1 MPETP
6 FTDTAASAFKLRTT
20 GEDRPVGRIGENT
33 RPVDQSPFFH
43 QHGGPRPERRPKAAK
58 QGDGCGRHGFAFAG
72 ERTDGNA
79 FEQFQYRR
87 SRNGYDAV
95 GANDLTVRNGQ
106 GLTTNRAGE
115 SRVNRTQAIQMS
127 RMLSSAPTS

>member
-43 QHGGPRPERRPKAAK
+43 QHGGPRPERRSKAAK
-58 QGDGCGRHGFAFAG
+58 QGDGCGRHGSSSSSTAG
-72 ERTDGNA
+72 AGTGMTPWAQTTSPSAMGR
-79 FEQFQYRR
+79 
-87 SRNGYDAV
+87 
-95 GANDLTVRNGQ
+95 

>member
-6 FTDTAASAFKLRTT
+6 FIDTAALAFKLHTT
-20 GEDRPVGRIGENT
+20 GEDRPAGRIGEDT

-43 QHGGPRPERRPKAAK
+43 QYGGPRSERRPKAAK
-58 QGDGCGRHGFAFAG
+58 QGDGCRRHDFAFAG

-87 SRNGYDAV
+87 SRSGYDVV
-95 GANDLTVRNGQ
+95 GVNDFTVRNGQ
-106 GLTTNRAGE
+106 GADHRPRGREPREQDTDHTNAQDA
-115 SRVNRTQAIQMS
+115 V
-127 RMLSSAPTS
+127 

>member
-43 QHGGPRPERRPKAAK
+43 QHGGPRPERRSKAAK

-79 FEQFQYRR
+79 FEQFQTTSPSAMGR
-87 SRNGYDAV
+87 
-95 GANDLTVRNGQ
+95 

-127 RMLSSAPTS
+127 KMLSSAPTS